1 MTYNCLIVDD
11 EPLARKVIEK
21 HLQSFPELTLLAAVE
36 SATSA
41 FELLH
46 TRDIHLIFLD
56 IQIPLINGLQFIRSI
71 KHPPA
76 IIFTTAYSEFAAESY
91 ELDAIDYIVKPVS
104 FERMERSIQKFL
116 KTVRHEPEDQKQ
128 FLLIKQDGKLNRVS
142 LDEILYIE
150 ARKDYLMI
158 YTPGDT
164 YIKHMT
170 MKSIEKL
177 LPEQQFKRVHRS
189 FIVAAGAITAI
200 KNNVL
205 QIDKKGIPIG
215 EKYRKEVVRHFMES
229 GN

>member
-1 MTYNCLIVDD
+1 MMYNCLIVDD

-21 HLQSFPELTLLAAVE
+21 HLQSFPQLTLLATAE

-46 TRDIHLIFLD
+46 TGDIHLIFLD
-56 IQIPLINGLQFIRSI
+56 IQMPLINGLQFIRSI

-76 IIFTTAYSEFAAESY
+76 VIFTTAYSEFAAESY
-91 ELDAIDYIVKPVS
+91 ELDAIDYLVKPVS
-104 FERMERSIQKFL
+104 FERMERSIHKFL
-116 KTVRHEPEDQKQ
+116 KTVRQEPEAQKQ
-128 FLLIKQDGKLNRVS
+128 FLLIRQDGKLIKVF

-158 YTPGDT
+158 YTPSGT
-164 YIKHMT
+164 FIKHMT

-189 FIVAAGAITAI
+189 FIVATGAITAI

-205 QIDKKGIPIG
+205 QINTKEISIG
-215 EKYRKEVVRHFMES
+215 EKYRKEVVRHFTRS